1 MKKII
6 QSTFIILM
14 PLLAVTSCSDSF
26 LDEKP
31 LHNIDAEKM
40 DNKQTLQAGIIGLYQ
55 NLSNYY
61 TQSDWQGWVSVW
73 QVGTD
78 IVWPQEIQGV
88 EIPYYNY
95 SLLTS
100 TDGAAA
106 RLWAHNYNI
115 IRNANFIIYNI
126 ENNPLPDMTDTEK
139 KAFSAEARFFRAYA
153 YNSLATF
160 YGSVPLITQ
169 PVITPRYDYVR
180 APLDQVNSLIKSD
193 LLYGVTNLRDV
204 DGKIE
209 GRDIPEQRIT
219 KDVARQLLA
228 KVYLRTNEPA
238 LAEAQCDAIIN
249 SGKYALI
256 NARYGIKA
264 GSPGDY
270 FSDMFFKGNQ
280 RRSQGNKE
288 AIWVLEN
295 ENPSIVVN
303 GSSGSPQQRR
313 VWGGGYHNINGML
326 PADSLGGRGVARL
339 RLNNWVLYKLYL
351 QGDMRNSKYN
361 IHRQHYFNN
370 PASNYSTIK
379 GLKVPYGQDAQF
391 TLANGSKVNIA
402 KADTLAKINPY
413 TLKWGQFDPNDVF
426 GFGMWKDFII
436 MRLGETYLLKAEA
449 QVKQGNNSGAATTI
463 NILRTR
469 AKAPQVSASQMT
481 LDFVLDERARELLA
495 EENRREELVRTKTL
509 VQRAATRNSDGPA
522 QRQIVGLTA
531 NNLLLPIP
539 FNEIQLNKDAVLE
552 QNPGY

>member
-1 MKKII
+1 MLPL
-6 QSTFIILM
+6 FI
-14 PLLAVTSCSDSF
+14 ASSCSDSF
-26 LDEKP
+26 LDENP
-31 LHNIDAEKM
+31 PSAISADKM
-40 DNKQTLQAGIIGLYQ
+40 DNKLTLQAAVIGLYQ

-100 TDGAAA
+100 TDAAAA

-115 IRNANFIIYNI
+115 IRNANAIIYNI
-126 ENNPLPDMTDTEK
+126 DNTPISDMTDEEK
-139 KAFSAEARFFRAYA
+139 RVYSAEAKFFRAYA
-153 YNSLATF
+153 YNSLVTF
-160 YGSVPLITQ
+160 YGAVPLITQ
-169 PVITPRYDYVR
+169 PIITPRYDFVR
-180 APLDQVNSLIKSD
+180 TPLDQVNAQIKTD
-193 LLYGVTNLRDV
+193 LLYGVSNLRDV
-204 DGKIE
+204 DGKINSQSV
-209 GRDIPEQRIT
+209 PEQRIT

-249 SGKYALI
+249 SGKYSLI
-256 NARYGIKA
+256 NARYGVKA
-264 GSPGDY
+264 SNPGDY

-313 VWGGGYHNINGML
+313 VWGGGYHNINGMV
-326 PADSLGGRGVARL
+326 PADTLGGRGLSRI
-339 RLNNWVLYKLYL
+339 RLNNWVLYKLYS
-351 QGDMRNSKYN
+351 QGDMRNSKYT

-370 PASNYSTIK
+370 PASKYNSIK
-379 GLKVPYGQDAQF
+379 GLPVPYGQNAQY
-391 TLANGSKVNIA
+391 TLSDGTTVNIA
-402 KADTLAKINPY
+402 KSDTLAKINPY
-413 TLKWGQFDPNDVF
+413 TLKWGAYDPNDVF

-449 QVKQGNNSGAATTI
+449 QVKQGNTSGAAASI
-463 NILRTR
+463 NVLRTR
-469 AKAPQVSASQMT
+469 AQALQVSASQMT

-509 VQRAATRNSDGPA
+509 LQRVAAHNTDGPS

-539 FNEIQLNKDAVLE
+539 LNEIQLNSQAVLE

>member
-6 QSTFIILM
+6 KSTCILLL
-14 PLLAVTSCSDSF
+14 PLLAVSSCKDSF
-26 LDEKP
+26 LDEDP
-31 LHNIDAEKM
+31 PSAISAETM
-40 DNKQTLQAGIIGLYQ
+40 NNKLSLQAALIGLYQ

-100 TDGAAA
+100 TDGPAA

-115 IRNANFIIYNI
+115 IRNANAIIYNV
-126 ENNPLPDMTDTEK
+126 ENNTISDMTDAEK

-160 YGSVPLITQ
+160 YGGVPLITE
-169 PVITPRYDYVR
+169 PIKTPRYDFVR
-180 APLDQVNSLIKSD
+180 APIDQVNTQIKND
-193 LLYGVTNLRDV
+193 LLYSVSNLPV
-204 DGKIE
+204 VGQTAA
-209 GRDIPEQRIT
+209 EQRVN

-249 SGKYALI
+249 SGKYSLV
-256 NARYGIKA
+256 NARYGVKA

-295 ENPSIVVN
+295 ENPSIIVN

-313 VWGGGYHNINGML
+313 VWGGGYHNINGMI
-326 PADSLGGRGVARL
+326 PADSLGGRGLSRI
-339 RLNNWVLYKLYL
+339 RLNNWVLYKLYP
-351 QGDMRNSKYN
+351 QGDMRNSKYS

-370 PASNYSTIK
+370 TASKYNSIK
-379 GLKVPYGQDAQF
+379 GLPVPYGQDKQY
-391 TLANGSKVNIA
+391 TLSDGTTVNIA
-402 KADTLAKINPY
+402 KSDTLAKINPY

-426 GFGMWKDFII
+426 GFGMWKDFIL

-449 QVKQGNNSGAATTI
+449 QVKQGNTSGAAASI
-463 NILRTR
+463 NVLRTR
-469 AKAPQVSASQMT
+469 AQAPQVSASQMT

-509 VQRAATRNSDGPA
+509 LQRVAAHNTDGPS

-539 FNEIQLNKDAVLE
+539 LNEIQLNSQAVLE

>member
-1 MKKII
+1 M
-6 QSTFIILM
+6 LL
-14 PLLAVTSCSDSF
+14 PLLAVSSCKDSF
-26 LDEKP
+26 LDEDP
-31 LHNIDAEKM
+31 PSAISAETM
-40 DNKQTLQAGIIGLYQ
+40 NNKLSLQAALIGLYQ

-100 TDGAAA
+100 TDGPAA

-115 IRNANFIIYNI
+115 IRNANAIIYNV
-126 ENNPLPDMTDTEK
+126 ENNTISDMTDAEK

-160 YGSVPLITQ
+160 YGGVPLVTEPIK
-169 PVITPRYDYVR
+169 TPRYDFVR
-180 APLDQVNSLIKSD
+180 APIDQVNTQIKND
-193 LLYGVTNLRDV
+193 LLYSVSNLPV
-204 DGKIE
+204 VGQTAA
-209 GRDIPEQRIT
+209 EQRVN

-249 SGKYALI
+249 SGKYSMV
-256 NARYGIKA
+256 NARYGVKA

-295 ENPSIVVN
+295 ENPSIIVN

-313 VWGGGYHNINGML
+313 VWGGGYHNINGMI
-326 PADSLGGRGVARL
+326 PADSLGGRGLSRI
-339 RLNNWVLYKLYL
+339 RLNNWVLYKLYP
-351 QGDMRNSKYN
+351 QGDMRNSKYS

-370 PASNYSTIK
+370 TASKYNSIK
-379 GLKVPYGQDAQF
+379 GLPVPYGQDKQY
-391 TLANGSKVNIA
+391 TLSDGTTVNIA
-402 KADTLAKINPY
+402 KSDTLAKINPY

-426 GFGMWKDFII
+426 GFGMWKDFIL

-449 QVKQGNNSGAATTI
+449 QVKQGNTSGAAASI
-463 NILRTR
+463 NVLRTR
-469 AKAPQVSASQMT
+469 AQAPQVSASQMT

-509 VQRAATRNSDGPA
+509 LQRVAAHNTDGPS

-539 FNEIQLNKDAVLE
+539 LNEIQLNSQAVLE

>member
-1 MKKII
+1 M
-6 QSTFIILM
+6 LL
-14 PLLAVTSCSDSF
+14 PLLAVSSCKDSF
-26 LDEKP
+26 LDEDP
-31 LHNIDAEKM
+31 PSAISAETM
-40 DNKQTLQAGIIGLYQ
+40 NNKLSLQAALIGLYQ

-100 TDGAAA
+100 TDGPAA

-115 IRNANFIIYNI
+115 IRNANAIIYNV
-126 ENNPLPDMTDTEK
+126 ENNTISDMTDAEK

-160 YGSVPLITQ
+160 YGGVPLITE
-169 PVITPRYDYVR
+169 PIKTPRYDFVR
-180 APLDQVNSLIKSD
+180 APIDQVNTQIKND
-193 LLYGVTNLRDV
+193 LLYSVSNLPV
-204 DGKIE
+204 VGQTAA
-209 GRDIPEQRIT
+209 EQRVN

-249 SGKYALI
+249 SGKYSLV
-256 NARYGIKA
+256 NARYGVKA

-295 ENPSIVVN
+295 ENPSIIVN

-313 VWGGGYHNINGML
+313 VWGGGYHNINGMI
-326 PADSLGGRGVARL
+326 PADSLGGRGLSRI
-339 RLNNWVLYKLYL
+339 RLNNWVLYKLYP
-351 QGDMRNSKYN
+351 QGDMRNSKYS

-370 PASNYSTIK
+370 TASKYNSIK
-379 GLKVPYGQDAQF
+379 GLPVPYGQDKQY
-391 TLANGSKVNIA
+391 TLSDGTTVNIA
-402 KADTLAKINPY
+402 KSDTLAKINPY

-426 GFGMWKDFII
+426 GFGMWKDFIL

-449 QVKQGNNSGAATTI
+449 QVKQGNTSGAAASI
-463 NILRTR
+463 NVLRTR
-469 AKAPQVSASQMT
+469 AQAPQVSASQMT

-509 VQRAATRNSDGPA
+509 LQRVAAHNTDGPS

-539 FNEIQLNKDAVLE
+539 LNEIQLNSQAVLE

>member
-1 MKKII
+1 M
-6 QSTFIILM
+6 LL
-14 PLLAVTSCSDSF
+14 PLLAVSSCKDSF
-26 LDEKP
+26 LDEDP
-31 LHNIDAEKM
+31 PSAISAETM
-40 DNKQTLQAGIIGLYQ
+40 NNKLSLQAALIGLYQ

-100 TDGAAA
+100 TDGPAA

-115 IRNANFIIYNI
+115 IRNANAIIYNV
-126 ENNPLPDMTDTEK
+126 ENNTISDMTDAEK

-160 YGSVPLITQ
+160 YGGVPLVTEPIK
-169 PVITPRYDYVR
+169 TPRYDFVR
-180 APLDQVNSLIKSD
+180 APIDQVNTQIKND
-193 LLYGVTNLRDV
+193 LLYSVSNLPV
-204 DGKIE
+204 VGQTAA
-209 GRDIPEQRIT
+209 EQRVN

-249 SGKYALI
+249 SGKYSLV
-256 NARYGIKA
+256 NARYGVKA

-295 ENPSIVVN
+295 ENPSIIVN

-313 VWGGGYHNINGML
+313 VWGGGYHNINGMI
-326 PADSLGGRGVARL
+326 PADSLGGRGLSRI
-339 RLNNWVLYKLYL
+339 RLNNWVLYKLYP
-351 QGDMRNSKYN
+351 QGDMRNSKYS

-370 PASNYSTIK
+370 TASKYNSIK
-379 GLKVPYGQDAQF
+379 GLPVPYGQDKQY
-391 TLANGSKVNIA
+391 TLSDGTTVNIA
-402 KADTLAKINPY
+402 KSDTLAKINPY

-426 GFGMWKDFII
+426 GFGMWKDFIL

-449 QVKQGNNSGAATTI
+449 QVKQGNTSGAAASI
-463 NILRTR
+463 NVLRTR
-469 AKAPQVSASQMT
+469 AQAPQVSASQMT

-509 VQRAATRNSDGPA
+509 LQRVAAHNTDGPS

-539 FNEIQLNKDAVLE
+539 LNEIQLNSQAVLE

>member
-1 MKKII
+1 M
-6 QSTFIILM
+6 LL
-14 PLLAVTSCSDSF
+14 PLLAVSSCKDSF
-26 LDEKP
+26 LDEDP
-31 LHNIDAEKM
+31 PSAISAETM
-40 DNKQTLQAGIIGLYQ
+40 NNKLSLQAALIGLYQ

-100 TDGAAA
+100 TDGPAA

-115 IRNANFIIYNI
+115 IRNANAIIYNV
-126 ENNPLPDMTDTEK
+126 ENNTISDMTDAEK
-139 KAFSAEARFFRAYA
+139 KAFSAEAKFFRAYA

-160 YGSVPLITQ
+160 YGGVPLVTEPIK
-169 PVITPRYDYVR
+169 TPRYDFVR
-180 APLDQVNSLIKSD
+180 APIDQVNTQIKND
-193 LLYGVTNLRDV
+193 LLYSVSNLPV
-204 DGKIE
+204 VGQTAA
-209 GRDIPEQRIT
+209 EQRVN

-249 SGKYALI
+249 SGKYSLV
-256 NARYGIKA
+256 NARYGVKA

-295 ENPSIVVN
+295 ENPSIIVN

-313 VWGGGYHNINGML
+313 VWGGGYHNINGMI
-326 PADSLGGRGVARL
+326 PADSLGGRGLSRI
-339 RLNNWVLYKLYL
+339 RLNNWVLYKLYP
-351 QGDMRNSKYN
+351 QGDMRNSKYS

-370 PASNYSTIK
+370 TASKYNSIK
-379 GLKVPYGQDAQF
+379 GLPVPYGQDKQY
-391 TLANGSKVNIA
+391 TLSDGTTVNIA
-402 KADTLAKINPY
+402 KSDTLAKINPY

-426 GFGMWKDFII
+426 GFGMWKDFIL

-449 QVKQGNNSGAATTI
+449 QVKQGNTSGAAASI
-463 NILRTR
+463 NVLRTR
-469 AKAPQVSASQMT
+469 AQAPQVSASQMT

-509 VQRAATRNSDGPA
+509 LQRVAAHNTDGPS

-539 FNEIQLNKDAVLE
+539 LNEIQLNSQAVLE

>member
-1 MKKII
+1 M
-6 QSTFIILM
+6 LL
-14 PLLAVTSCSDSF
+14 PLLAVSSCKDSF
-26 LDEKP
+26 LDEDP
-31 LHNIDAEKM
+31 PSAISAETM
-40 DNKQTLQAGIIGLYQ
+40 NNKLSLQAALIGLYQ

-100 TDGAAA
+100 TDGPAA

-115 IRNANFIIYNI
+115 IRNANAIIYNV
-126 ENNPLPDMTDTEK
+126 ENNTISDMTDAEK

-160 YGSVPLITQ
+160 YGGVPLVTEPIK
-169 PVITPRYDYVR
+169 TPRYDFVR
-180 APLDQVNSLIKSD
+180 APIDQVNTQIKND
-193 LLYGVTNLRDV
+193 LLYSVSNLPV
-204 DGKIE
+204 VGQTAA
-209 GRDIPEQRIT
+209 EQRVN

-249 SGKYALI
+249 SGKYSLV
-256 NARYGIKA
+256 NARYGVKA

-295 ENPSIVVN
+295 ENPSIIVN

-313 VWGGGYHNINGML
+313 VWGGGYHNINGMI
-326 PADSLGGRGVARL
+326 PADSLGGRGLSRI
-339 RLNNWVLYKLYL
+339 RLNNWVLYKLYP
-351 QGDMRNSKYN
+351 QGDMRNSKYS

-370 PASNYSTIK
+370 TASKYNSIK
-379 GLKVPYGQDAQF
+379 GLPVPYGQDKQY
-391 TLANGSKVNIA
+391 TLSDGTTVNIA
-402 KADTLAKINPY
+402 KSDTLAKINPY
-413 TLKWGQFDPNDVF
+413 TLKWGQFDSNDVF
-426 GFGMWKDFII
+426 GFGMWKDFIL

-449 QVKQGNNSGAATTI
+449 QVKQGNTSGAAASI
-463 NILRTR
+463 NVLRTR
-469 AKAPQVSASQMT
+469 AQAPQVSASQMT

-509 VQRAATRNSDGPA
+509 LQRVAAHNTDGPS

-539 FNEIQLNKDAVLE
+539 LNEIQLNSQAVLE

>member
-1 MKKII
+1 
-6 QSTFIILM
+6 
-14 PLLAVTSCSDSF
+14 
-26 LDEKP
+26 
-31 LHNIDAEKM
+31 M
-40 DNKQTLQAGIIGLYQ
+40 DNKLTLQAGLIGLYQ
-55 NLSNYY
+55 NLSTYY
-61 TQSDWQGWVSVW
+61 TQSGAQGWVSVW

-78 IVWPQEIQGV
+78 IVWPQEIQGIEV
-88 EIPYYNY
+88 PYYNY

-100 TDGAAA
+100 RDGAAA
-106 RLWAHNYNI
+106 SLWASNYNI
-115 IRNANFIIYNI
+115 IRNANAIIYNI
-126 ENNPLPDMTDTEK
+126 ENTPISDMTETEK
-139 KAFSAEARFFRAYA
+139 KAFSAEAKFFRAYA

-160 YGSVPLITQ
+160 FGPVPLITE
-169 PVITPRYDYVR
+169 PIRTPRYDFVR
-180 APLDQVNSLIKSD
+180 TPLDQVNNLIKSD

-204 DGKIE
+204 DGKI
-209 GRDIPEQRIT
+209 DAQSVPEQRIT

-238 LAEAQCDAIIN
+238 LAEAQCNAIIN
-249 SGKYALI
+249 SGKYTLI

-288 AIWVLEN
+288 AIWVMEN
-295 ENPSIVVN
+295 ENPSIIVN

-313 VWGGGYHNINGML
+313 VWGGGYHNINGMV
-326 PADSLGGRGVARL
+326 PTDSLGGRGLSRL
-339 RLNNWVLYKLYL
+339 RLNNWVLYKLYP

-391 TLANGSKVNIA
+391 TLVNGSKVNIA
-402 KADTLAKINPY
+402 KADTLAKLNPY

-426 GFGMWKDFII
+426 GFGMWKDFIL
-436 MRLGETYLLKAEA
+436 MRLGETYLLRAEA
-449 QVKQGNNSGAATTI
+449 QVKQGNTAGAAASI
-463 NILRTR
+463 NVLRTR
-469 AKAPQVSASQMT
+469 AQAPQVSASQMT
-481 LDFVLDERARELLA
+481 LDFVLDERVRELLA

>member
-6 QSTFIILM
+6 KSTCILLL
-14 PLLAVTSCSDSF
+14 PLLAVSSCKDSF
-26 LDEKP
+26 LDEDP
-31 LHNIDAEKM
+31 PSAISAETM
-40 DNKQTLQAGIIGLYQ
+40 NNKLSLQAALIGLYQ

-100 TDGAAA
+100 TDGPAA

-115 IRNANFIIYNI
+115 IRNANAIIYNV
-126 ENNPLPDMTDTEK
+126 ENNTISDMTDAEK

-160 YGSVPLITQ
+160 YGGVPLVTEPIK
-169 PVITPRYDYVR
+169 TPRYDFVR
-180 APLDQVNSLIKSD
+180 APIDQVNTQIKND
-193 LLYGVTNLRDV
+193 LLYSVSNLPV
-204 DGKIE
+204 VGQTAA
-209 GRDIPEQRIT
+209 EQRVN

-249 SGKYALI
+249 SGKYSLV
-256 NARYGIKA
+256 NARYGVKA

-295 ENPSIVVN
+295 ENPSIIVN

-313 VWGGGYHNINGML
+313 VWGGGYHNINGMI
-326 PADSLGGRGVARL
+326 PADSLGGRGLSRI
-339 RLNNWVLYKLYL
+339 RLNNWVLYKLYP
-351 QGDMRNSKYN
+351 QGDMRNSKYS

-370 PASNYSTIK
+370 TASKYNSIK
-379 GLKVPYGQDAQF
+379 GLPVPYGQDKQY
-391 TLANGSKVNIA
+391 TLSDGTTVNIA
-402 KADTLAKINPY
+402 KSDTLAKINPY

-426 GFGMWKDFII
+426 GFGMWKDFIL

-449 QVKQGNNSGAATTI
+449 QVKQGNTSGAAASI
-463 NILRTR
+463 NVLRTR
-469 AKAPQVSASQMT
+469 AQAPQVSASQMT

-509 VQRAATRNSDGPA
+509 LQRVAAHNTDGPS

-539 FNEIQLNKDAVLE
+539 LNEIQLNSQAVLE